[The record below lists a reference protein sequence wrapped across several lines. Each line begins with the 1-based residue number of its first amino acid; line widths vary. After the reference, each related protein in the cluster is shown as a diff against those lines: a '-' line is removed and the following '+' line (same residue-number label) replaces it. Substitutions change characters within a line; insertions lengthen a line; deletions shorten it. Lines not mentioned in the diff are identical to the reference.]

1 MSLTLAEIARP
12 TQTAHADSSGMKTS
26 AAGSCGVCR
35 TAAATG
41 ELRDRDEDT
50 EHQVAEGDRGHE
62 DRRGLADEQ
71 FGPAHHRGHEHRDLQ
86 REEQRIIDPLV
97 QGPSGGRGSSGWSDG
112 ALDSAPRR
120 SLRAQSASVMA
131 QFFGTPR
138 IGRQEPVQVTCCLA
152 RR

>member
-71 FGPAHHRGHEHRDLQ
+71 FGPADRRGQHRLEGSPLALPDHRVGL
-86 REEQRIIDPLV
+86 IIE
-97 QGPSGGRGSSGWSDG
+97 GTSTGTSRGRN
-112 ALDSAPRR
+112 SA
-120 SLRAQSASVMA
+120 
-131 QFFGTPR
+131 
-138 IGRQEPVQVTCCLA
+138 
-152 RR
+152 